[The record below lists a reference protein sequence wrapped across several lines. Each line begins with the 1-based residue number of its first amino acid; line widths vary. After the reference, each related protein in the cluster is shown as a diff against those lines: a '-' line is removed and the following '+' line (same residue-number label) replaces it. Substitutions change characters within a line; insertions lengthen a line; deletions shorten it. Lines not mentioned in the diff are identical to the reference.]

1 MCLDEQARAR
11 GPCAPAASGSD
22 DKQRGGDRG
31 RVGARAG
38 VGAPALGE
46 SAPGRPRLLRAELSS
61 SPKCLS
67 VAPVTTATERLL
79 VIV

>member
-1 MCLDEQARAR
+1 MCLDKQVRAR

-31 RVGARAG
+31 R

-67 VAPVTTATERLL
+67 VAPVTAATERLL

>member
-1 MCLDEQARAR
+1 MLDKQARAR